1 MGGGTASTGSSRRTP
16 RLLALCL
23 LAGVVAPAA
32 GGASAVAG
40 EPFEPRSLT
49 VVEVGD
55 IIPHDRITA
64 LAQRQAGGSSY
75 DYRPMFADVEPVI
88 SAADLAICHLEGPV
102 APAGVRISGG
112 PTVAMPAEVVA
123 SLRDVGF
130 DRCAL
135 ANNHIHDLGRSGINA
150 TVTAFRSAGLGFSGI
165 AVAEEERSAPIESV
179 NGVKV
184 AHLSY
189 TYGLPSTWRYRA
201 LAPWSVN
208 RLLLDS
214 VLSDAADA
222 RERGAEVVLVT
233 VHWGR
238 QYRSRPEAWQRE
250 FARKVSESGL
260 VDLLV
265 GSHPHVAQPIEK
277 IGNLWVVYSLGNFL
291 TDNRPGTG
299 KVAATQDGMILRVR
313 ISEQEGGG
321 FAVERPE
328 VIPTFVSV
336 PTYRVLDVA
345 KHVSDPSLSRAQ
357 RSALSRSLRRT
368 STVVGGY
375 FLPA

>member
-1 MGGGTASTGSSRRTP
+1 MMAARR
-16 RLLALCL
+16 RVLRALALCA
-23 LAGVVAPAA
+23 LAGAVTHTADAA
-32 GGASAVAG
+32 TASAV
-40 EPFEPRSLT
+40 EPFVPRSFT

-64 LAQRQAGGSSY
+64 LARRQAEGSSY
-75 DYRPMFADVEPVI
+75 DYRPMFADVEPLV

-135 ANNHIHDLGRSGINA
+135 ANNHIHDRGRAGIAA
-150 TVTAFRSAGLGFSGI
+150 TVAAFRSAGLGFSG
-165 AVAEEERSAPIESV
+165 VATSEDDRTVPLELV

-189 TYGLPSTWRYRA
+189 TYGTPVTWKYRG

-208 RLLLDS
+208 RLTLDS
-214 VLSDAADA
+214 LLADAADA
-222 RERGAEVVLVT
+222 RFRGAEVVLVT

-250 FARKVSESGL
+250 FAKKVSESGL

-291 TDNRPGTG
+291 TDNRPATG
-299 KVAATQDGMILRVR
+299 KVSATQDGMILRVR
-313 ISEQEGGG
+313 IAEQEGGG
-321 FAVERPE
+321 FTVERPE
-328 VIPTFVSV
+328 VVPTFVSF

-345 KHVSDPSLSRAQ
+345 KHVSDPTLTRTQ
-357 RSALSRSLRRT
+357 RTALARSLRRT
-368 STVVGGY
+368 AAVVGQY